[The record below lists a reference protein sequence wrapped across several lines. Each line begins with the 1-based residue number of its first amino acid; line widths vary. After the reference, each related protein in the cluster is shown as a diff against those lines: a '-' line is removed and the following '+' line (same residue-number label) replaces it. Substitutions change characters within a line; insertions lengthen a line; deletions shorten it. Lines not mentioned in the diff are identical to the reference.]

1 MSDSILDRA
10 VVLSEVFD
18 TGLLRE
24 LCGTYMQLLRAGI
37 KVFDH
42 EHTKIVDL
50 QPRGALGQWPGA
62 DRQAMRALAGFTSNL
77 IRLPIG
83 LEERLIRE
91 EPSTGITCLT
101 APITYEGDILG
112 RVVVGPF
119 ILDDARGDVSP
130 LAHLFDDGN
139 AALSEH
145 MGAPGP
151 RQVLTHITHGP
162 LLQMVDALLAT
173 ININCHAGYKAVLT
187 SHMHLESITN
197 AYNELQRKNRKLQES
212 NERLREL
219 DRMKSNFLAT
229 VSHELRTPLTS
240 VIGYSE
246 MLLEGLAGDLSGE
259 QQEYVSIIMEK
270 GESLLHLI
278 SGILDISKIE
288 NGAHDIVL
296 QRARPEQLVEGAL
309 SAVRPQAQKK
319 RLDVAVR
326 YADQLPEIKVDTYKI
341 RQVLINLL
349 SNAVKFT
356 PAAGQI
362 QVQVTAQGAPGVP
375 EARVFFSV
383 TDTGIGIPGD
393 KLERIFETFFQVD
406 NSSTRE
412 YGGTGLGLAIVK
424 NFVESHG
431 GEVKVS
437 SEPGRGSTFAFDLPL
452 VPPPVAEDDDLNPLR

>member
-18 TGLLRE
+18 LGLLRE
-24 LCGTYMQLLRAGI
+24 LCATYADLLQAGI
-37 KVFDH
+37 YVFDH
-42 EHTKIVDL
+42 EGGAVL
-50 QPRGALGQWPGA
+50 SAAAPGRRGQLAATHPQAAGAISDFITSLTALP
-62 DRQAMRALAGFTSNL
+62 M
-77 IRLPIG
+77 G
-83 LEERLIRE
+83 LEERLLRE
-91 EPSTGITCLT
+91 EPSTGAACLV
-101 APITYEGDILG
+101 APITYEGDLLG
-112 RVVVGPF
+112 RVIVGPL
-119 ILDDARGDVSP
+119 ILRREAEPDGP
-130 LAHLFDDGN
+130 LEHLFEGTD
-139 AALSEH
+139 AALPLVQI
-145 MGAPGP
+145 A
-151 RQVLTHITHGP
+151 HGP
-162 LLQMVDALLAT
+162 LLQGVNALLTT
-173 ININCHAGYKAVLT
+173 IDINCHAGYKAVLT

-259 QQEYVSIIMEK
+259 QREYVSIIMEK

-319 RLDVAVR
+319 SLDVSVS
-326 YADQLPEIKVDTYKI
+326 YAQKLPEIKVDTYKI

-356 PAAGQI
+356 PNGGRIAVSISAKAEAGD
-362 QVQVTAQGAPGVP
+362 P
-375 EARVFFSV
+375 EARVAFEV
-383 TDTGIGIPGD
+383 QDTGIGIPED
-393 KLERIFETFFQVD
+393 KLERIFDTFYQVD

-431 GEVKVS
+431 GQVTVS
-437 SEPGRGSTFAFDLPL
+437 SIPGQGSRFAFDLPL
-452 VPPPVAEDDDLNPLR
+452 VPPRAAEDETLQMM